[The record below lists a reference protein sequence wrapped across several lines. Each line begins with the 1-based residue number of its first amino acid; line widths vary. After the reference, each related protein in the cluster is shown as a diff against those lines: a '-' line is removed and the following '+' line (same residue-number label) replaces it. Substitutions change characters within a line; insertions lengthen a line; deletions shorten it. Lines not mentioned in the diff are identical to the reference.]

1 MELGIT
7 ELPQYLEHKVEEDLE
22 EIHFKHNLSSHLSK
36 LTGNKSSSLA
46 TPFIEILDILTRQK
60 IVSQGWS
67 VGQALEDAVHV
78 AGVAKV
84 LEPWRIS

>member
-46 TPFIEILDILTRQK
+46 TLFIEILDILT
-60 IVSQGWS
+60 
-67 VGQALEDAVHV
+67 
-78 AGVAKV
+78 
-84 LEPWRIS
+84 